1 MGDWIL
7 LMLVL
12 LMEESVDDIITEQ
25 TIMRWDLIG
34 GG

>member
-7 LMLVL
+7 LMLIL